1 MNNVGKEKIM
11 TTTQSPKGLY
21 ILGTG
26 TDVGKTYITALW
38 LKKLRE
44 SGYDVA
50 YYKAA
55 VSGAPSISESDA
67 GYVKQVAGLS
77 QEDETL
83 LSYVFDEAV
92 SPHLAARHEGKV
104 IDRSVVNKNFC
115 HVTRAHTYTTVEGS
129 GGIICPLHVTDT
141 ELYMLEDVV
150 KDLGLPTIVVATA
163 ALGTINSTV
172 LTINYLQSKGITVKG
187 IIVNQ
192 YTGNPMEEDNC
203 VMMERLTG
211 IPVLD
216 LIGPDETSLHMDVE
230 KMLSCYENIVNPHA

>member
-1 MNNVGKEKIM
+1 M
-11 TTTQSPKGLY
+11 TTIQKPKGLY

-38 LKKLRE
+38 LKALRE
-44 SGYDVA
+44 AGHDVA

-77 QEDETL
+77 QADETL

-92 SPHLAARHEGKV
+92 SPHLAARHEGKI
-104 IDRSVVNKNFC
+104 IDRTVVNKNFC
-115 HVTRAHTYTTVEGS
+115 HVARAHAYTTVEGS

-150 KDLGLPTIVVATA
+150 KDLNLPTIVVATA

-172 LTINYLQSKGITVKG
+172 LTIHYLQSKGISVKG
-187 IIVNQ
+187 IIVNH

-216 LIGPDETSLHMDVE
+216 RVGPGETSLHMDVDT
-230 KMLSCYENIVNPHA
+230 MLSCYEEIVNPHA

>member
-1 MNNVGKEKIM
+1 M
-11 TTTQSPKGLY
+11 TTTESPKGLY

-44 SGYDVA
+44 SSHDVA

-77 QEDETL
+77 QGNDTL
-83 LSYVFDEAV
+83 VSYVFDEAV
-92 SPHLAARHEGKV
+92 SPHLAARHEGRV
-104 IDRSVVNKNFC
+104 IDRTVVNRNFC
-115 HVTRAHTYTTVEGS
+115 HVARTHAYTTVEGS

-150 KDLGLPTIVVATA
+150 KDLHLPAIVVATA

-172 LTINYLQSKGITVKG
+172 LTIHYLQSKGIAVKG

-192 YTGNPMEEDNC
+192 YTGNSMEVDNC

-216 LIGPDETSLHMDVE
+216 RVGPGETSLHMDVDT
-230 KMLSCYENIVNPHA
+230 MLECYEDIVNPHA

>member
-1 MNNVGKEKIM
+1 M
-11 TTTQSPKGLY
+11 TTIQKPKGLY

-38 LKKLRE
+38 LKRLRE
-44 SGYDVA
+44 AGHDVA

-55 VSGAPSISESDA
+55 VSGAPSITESDA

-77 QEDETL
+77 QADDTL

-92 SPHLAARHEGKV
+92 SPHLAARHEGKF
-104 IDRSVVNKNFC
+104 IDRTVVNRNFC
-115 HVTRAHTYTTVEGS
+115 NVARAHAYTTVEGS
-129 GGIICPLHVTDT
+129 GGIVCPLHVTDT

-150 KDLGLPTIVVATA
+150 KDLQLPTILVATA

-172 LTINYLQSKGITVKG
+172 LTIHYLQSKGIPVKG
-187 IIVNQ
+187 IIVNH
-192 YTGNPMEEDNC
+192 YTGTPMEEDNC

-216 LIGPDETSLHMDVE
+216 RVGPGQTSLHMDVDA
-230 KMLSCYENIVNPHA
+230 MLSCYEDIVNPHA

>member
-1 MNNVGKEKIM
+1 M

-44 SGYDVA
+44 SGHDVA

-77 QEDETL
+77 QDENTL
-83 LSYVFDEAV
+83 LSYIFDEAV
-92 SPHLAARHEGKV
+92 SPHLASRHEGKI
-104 IDRSVVNKNFC
+104 IDRTVVNQNFYNVANT
-115 HVTRAHTYTTVEGS
+115 HAYTTVEGS

-150 KDLGLPTIVVATA
+150 KDLQLPTIVVATA

-172 LTINYLQSKGITVKG
+172 LTIHYLQSKGISVKG

-192 YTGNPMEEDNC
+192 YTGNPMEVDNC

-211 IPVLD
+211 VPVLD
-216 LIGPDETSLHMDVE
+216 RVGPGETSLHMDVD
-230 KMLSCYENIVNPHA
+230 KMLACYEDIANPHA

>member
-1 MNNVGKEKIM
+1 M
-11 TTTQSPKGLY
+11 TTTECPKGLY

-44 SGYDVA
+44 SGHDVA

-77 QEDETL
+77 QADETL

-104 IDRSVVNKNFC
+104 IDRTVVNRNFC
-115 HVTRAHTYTTVEGS
+115 HVVNTHAYTTVEGS

-150 KDLGLPTIVVATA
+150 KDLQLPTIVVATA

-172 LTINYLQSKGITVKG
+172 LTVHYLQSKGISVKG

-192 YTGNPMEEDNC
+192 YTGNPM
-203 VMMERLTG
+203 
-211 IPVLD
+211 
-216 LIGPDETSLHMDVE
+216 
-230 KMLSCYENIVNPHA
+230 

>member
-1 MNNVGKEKIM
+1 M
-11 TTTQSPKGLY
+11 TTIQKPKGLY

-26 TDVGKTYITALW
+26 TDVGKTYITGLW
-38 LKKLRE
+38 LKRLRE
-44 SGYDVA
+44 AGHDVA

-77 QEDETL
+77 QADETL

-104 IDRSVVNKNFC
+104 IDRTVVNKNFC
-115 HVTRAHTYTTVEGS
+115 HVARAHAYTTVEGS
-129 GGIICPLHVTDT
+129 GGIICPLYVTDT

-150 KDLGLPTIVVATA
+150 KDLNLPTIVVATA
-163 ALGTINSTV
+163 ALGTINSIV
-172 LTINYLQSKGITVKG
+172 LTIHYLQSKGIPVKG
-187 IIVNQ
+187 IIVNH

-203 VMMERLTG
+203 VMIERLTG

-216 LIGPDETSLHMDVE
+216 RVGPGQTSLHMDVDA
-230 KMLSCYENIVNPHA
+230 MLSCYEDIVNPHA

>member
-1 MNNVGKEKIM
+1 M
-11 TTTQSPKGLY
+11 TTIQKPKGLY

-38 LKKLRE
+38 LKALRE
-44 SGYDVA
+44 AGHDVA

-55 VSGAPSISESDA
+55 VSGAPSITESDA

-77 QEDETL
+77 QADETL

-92 SPHLAARHEGKV
+92 SPHLAARHEEKV
-104 IDRSVVNKNFC
+104 IDRTVVNKNFC
-115 HVTRAHTYTTVEGS
+115 HVARAHAYTTVEGS

-150 KDLGLPTIVVATA
+150 KDLNLPTIVVATA

-172 LTINYLQSKGITVKG
+172 LTIHYLQSKGIPVKG
-187 IIVNQ
+187 IIVNH
-192 YTGNPMEEDNC
+192 YTGNTMEEDNC
-203 VMMERLTG
+203 VMIERLTG

-216 LIGPDETSLHMDVE
+216 RVGPGQTSLHMDVDA
-230 KMLSCYENIVNPHA
+230 MLSCYEDIVNPHA

>member
-1 MNNVGKEKIM
+1 M
-11 TTTQSPKGLY
+11 TTIQKPKGLY

-38 LKKLRE
+38 LKRLRE
-44 SGYDVA
+44 AGHDVA

-55 VSGAPSISESDA
+55 VSGAPSITESDA

-77 QEDETL
+77 QADETL

-92 SPHLAARHEGKV
+92 SPHLAARHEGKF
-104 IDRSVVNKNFC
+104 IDRTVVNKNFC
-115 HVTRAHTYTTVEGS
+115 HVARAHAYTTVEGS
-129 GGIICPLHVTDT
+129 GGIICPLYVTDT
-141 ELYMLEDVV
+141 KLYMLEDVV
-150 KDLGLPTIVVATA
+150 KDLNLPTIVVATA

-172 LTINYLQSKGITVKG
+172 LTIHYLQSKGIPVKG
-187 IIVNQ
+187 IIVNH

-216 LIGPDETSLHMDVE
+216 RVGPGQTSLHMDVDA
-230 KMLSCYENIVNPHA
+230 MLSCYEEIVNPQA

>member
-1 MNNVGKEKIM
+1 M
-11 TTTQSPKGLY
+11 TTTESPKGLY

-44 SGYDVA
+44 SGHDMA

-77 QEDETL
+77 QGNDTL
-83 LSYVFDEAV
+83 VSYVFDEAV
-92 SPHLAARHEGKV
+92 SPHLAARHEGRV
-104 IDRSVVNKNFC
+104 IDRTVVNRNFC
-115 HVTRAHTYTTVEGS
+115 HVARTHAYTTVEGS

-150 KDLGLPTIVVATA
+150 KDLHLPAIVVATA

-172 LTINYLQSKGITVKG
+172 LTIHYLQSKGIAVKG

-192 YTGNPMEEDNC
+192 YTGNSMEVDNC

-216 LIGPDETSLHMDVE
+216 KVGPGETSLHMDVDT
-230 KMLSCYENIVNPHA
+230 MLECYEDIVNPHA

>member
-1 MNNVGKEKIM
+1 M
-11 TTTQSPKGLY
+11 TTIQKPKGLY

-38 LKKLRE
+38 LKRLRE
-44 SGYDVA
+44 AGHDVA

-55 VSGAPSISESDA
+55 VSGAPSITESDA
-67 GYVKQVAGLS
+67 GYVKEVAGLS
-77 QEDETL
+77 QADDTL

-92 SPHLAARHEGKV
+92 SPHLAARHEGIV
-104 IDRSVVNKNFC
+104 IDRTVVNKNFC
-115 HVTRAHTYTTVEGS
+115 HVARAHAYTTVEGS

-150 KDLGLPTIVVATA
+150 KDLNLPTIIVATA

-172 LTINYLQSKGITVKG
+172 LTIHYLQSKGIPVKG
-187 IIVNQ
+187 IIVNH

-216 LIGPDETSLHMDVE
+216 RVGPGQTSLHMDVDA
-230 KMLSCYENIVNPHA
+230 MLSCYEEIVNPQA

>member
-1 MNNVGKEKIM
+1 M
-11 TTTQSPKGLY
+11 TTIQKSKGLY

-38 LKKLRE
+38 LKRLRE
-44 SGYDVA
+44 AEHDVA

-55 VSGAPSISESDA
+55 VSGAPSITESDA
-67 GYVKQVAGLS
+67 GYVKEVAGLS
-77 QEDETL
+77 QADDTL

-104 IDRSVVNKNFC
+104 IDRTVVNKNFC
-115 HVTRAHTYTTVEGS
+115 HVARAHAYTTVEGS

-150 KDLGLPTIVVATA
+150 KDLHLPTIVVATA

-172 LTINYLQSKGITVKG
+172 LTIHYLQSKGIPVKG
-187 IIVNQ
+187 IIVNH

-216 LIGPDETSLHMDVE
+216 RVGPGETSLHMDVDT
-230 KMLSCYENIVNPHA
+230 MLSCYEEIVNPHA

>member
-1 MNNVGKEKIM
+1 M
-11 TTTQSPKGLY
+11 TTIQKPKGLY

-38 LKKLRE
+38 LKRLRE
-44 SGYDVA
+44 AGHDVA

-55 VSGAPSISESDA
+55 VSGAPSITESDA
-67 GYVKQVAGLS
+67 GYVKEVAGLS
-77 QEDETL
+77 QADDTL

-104 IDRSVVNKNFC
+104 IDRTVVNKNFC
-115 HVTRAHTYTTVEGS
+115 HVARAHAYTTVEGS

-150 KDLGLPTIVVATA
+150 KDLSLPTIVVATA

-172 LTINYLQSKGITVKG
+172 LTIHYLQSKGIPVKG
-187 IIVNQ
+187 IIVNH
-192 YTGNPMEEDNC
+192 YTGTPMEEDNC
-203 VMMERLTG
+203 VMIERLTG

-216 LIGPDETSLHMDVE
+216 RVGPGETSLHMDVDT
-230 KMLSCYENIVNPHA
+230 MLSCYEEIVNPRA

>member
-1 MNNVGKEKIM
+1 M
-11 TTTQSPKGLY
+11 TTIQKPKGLY

-38 LKKLRE
+38 LKALRE
-44 SGYDVA
+44 AGHDVA

-77 QEDETL
+77 QADETL

-92 SPHLAARHEGKV
+92 SPHLAARHEGKI
-104 IDRSVVNKNFC
+104 IDRTVVNKNFC
-115 HVTRAHTYTTVEGS
+115 HVARAHAYTTVEGS

-150 KDLGLPTIVVATA
+150 KDLNLPTIVVATA

-172 LTINYLQSKGITVKG
+172 LTIHYLQSKGIPVKG
-187 IIVNQ
+187 IIVNH

-216 LIGPDETSLHMDVE
+216 RVGPGETSLHMDVDT
-230 KMLSCYENIVNPHA
+230 MLSCYEEIVNPHA

>member
-1 MNNVGKEKIM
+1 M
-11 TTTQSPKGLY
+11 TTTQCPKGLY

-44 SGYDVA
+44 SGHDVA

-77 QEDETL
+77 QADETL

-104 IDRSVVNKNFC
+104 IDRTVVNRNFC
-115 HVTRAHTYTTVEGS
+115 HVANTHAYTTVEGS

-141 ELYMLEDVV
+141 ELYMLEDVIN
-150 KDLGLPTIVVATA
+150 DLQLPTIVVATA

-172 LTINYLQSKGITVKG
+172 LTIHYLQSKGITVKG

-203 VMMERLTG
+203 AMMERLTG

-216 LIGPDETSLHMDVE
+216 RVGPGETALHMDVK
-230 KMLSCYENIVNPHA
+230 KMLACYEDIANPHA

>member
-1 MNNVGKEKIM
+1 M
-11 TTTQSPKGLY
+11 TTIQSPKGLY

-38 LKKLRE
+38 LKGLRE
-44 SGYDVA
+44 AGHDVA

-55 VSGAPSISESDA
+55 VSGAPSITESDA
-67 GYVKQVAGLS
+67 GYVKQVVGLS
-77 QEDETL
+77 QADETL

-104 IDRSVVNKNFC
+104 IDRTVVNKNFC
-115 HVTRAHTYTTVEGS
+115 HVARAHAYTTVEGS

-150 KDLGLPTIVVATA
+150 KDLNLPTIVVGTA

-172 LTINYLQSKGITVKG
+172 LTIHYLQSKGIPVKG

-216 LIGPDETSLHMDVE
+216 RVGPGQTSLHMDMDA
-230 KMLSCYENIVNPHA
+230 MLSCYEDIVNPHA

>member
-1 MNNVGKEKIM
+1 M
-11 TTTQSPKGLY
+11 TTTESPKGLY

-44 SGYDVA
+44 SGHDVA

-77 QEDETL
+77 QGDDTL
-83 LSYVFDEAV
+83 VSYVFDEAV
-92 SPHLAARHEGKV
+92 SPHLAARHEGRV
-104 IDRSVVNKNFC
+104 IDRTIVNRNFC
-115 HVTRAHTYTTVEGS
+115 HVAQTHAYTTVEGS

-150 KDLGLPTIVVATA
+150 NDLQLPAIVVATA

-172 LTINYLQSKGITVKG
+172 LTIHYLQSKGISVKG

-216 LIGPDETSLHMDVE
+216 RVGPGETSLHMDVDT
-230 KMLSCYENIVNPHA
+230 MLECYEDIVNPHV

>member
-1 MNNVGKEKIM
+1 M
-11 TTTQSPKGLY
+11 TTTESPKGLY

-44 SGYDVA
+44 SGHDVA

-77 QEDETL
+77 QGDDTL
-83 LSYVFDEAV
+83 VSYVFDEAV
-92 SPHLAARHEGKV
+92 SPHLAARHEGRV
-104 IDRSVVNKNFC
+104 IDRTIVNRNFC
-115 HVTRAHTYTTVEGS
+115 HVAQTHAYTTVEGS

-150 KDLGLPTIVVATA
+150 KDLQLPAIVVATA

-172 LTINYLQSKGITVKG
+172 LTIHYLQSKGIAVKG

-216 LIGPDETSLHMDVE
+216 RVGPGEISLHMDVDT
-230 KMLSCYENIVNPHA
+230 MLECYEDIVNPHA

>member
-1 MNNVGKEKIM
+1 M
-11 TTTQSPKGLY
+11 TTIECPKGLY

-44 SGYDVA
+44 SGHDVA

-77 QEDETL
+77 QAEESL

-92 SPHLAARHEGKV
+92 SPHLASRHEGKI
-104 IDRSVVNKNFC
+104 IDRTVVNRNFC
-115 HVTRAHTYTTVEGS
+115 NVARTHAYTTVEGS
-129 GGIICPLHVTDT
+129 GGIVCPLHVTDT

-150 KDLGLPTIVVATA
+150 KDLQLPTIVVATA

-172 LTINYLQSKGITVKG
+172 LTIHYLQSKGISVKG

-203 VMMERLTG
+203 IMIERLTG
-211 IPVLD
+211 ISVLD
-216 LIGPDETSLHMDVE
+216 RVGPGETALHMDVDT
-230 KMLSCYENIVNPHA
+230 MLDCYENIVNPHA

>member
-1 MNNVGKEKIM
+1 M
-11 TTTQSPKGLY
+11 TTIQKSKGLY

-38 LKKLRE
+38 LKRLRE
-44 SGYDVA
+44 AGHDVA

-77 QEDETL
+77 QADETL

-104 IDRSVVNKNFC
+104 IDRTVVNKNFC
-115 HVTRAHTYTTVEGS
+115 HVARAHTYTTVEGS

-150 KDLGLPTIVVATA
+150 KDLNLPTIVVATA

-172 LTINYLQSKGITVKG
+172 LTIHYLQSKGIPVKG
-187 IIVNQ
+187 IIVNH

-203 VMMERLTG
+203 VMIERLTG

-216 LIGPDETSLHMDVE
+216 RVGPGQTSLHMDVDA
-230 KMLSCYENIVNPHA
+230 MFSCYEDIVNPHA

>member
-1 MNNVGKEKIM
+1 M
-11 TTTQSPKGLY
+11 TTIQKPKGLY

-38 LKKLRE
+38 LKRLRE
-44 SGYDVA
+44 AGHDVA

-55 VSGAPSISESDA
+55 VSGAPSITESDA
-67 GYVKQVAGLS
+67 GYVKEVAGLS
-77 QEDETL
+77 QADETL

-104 IDRSVVNKNFC
+104 IDRTVVNKNFC
-115 HVTRAHTYTTVEGS
+115 HVARAHAYTTVEGS
-129 GGIICPLHVTDT
+129 GGIICPLYVTDT

-150 KDLGLPTIVVATA
+150 KDLNIPTIVVATA

-172 LTINYLQSKGITVKG
+172 LTIHYLQSKGIPVKG
-187 IIVNQ
+187 IIVNH

-211 IPVLD
+211 VPVLD
-216 LIGPDETSLHMDVE
+216 RVGPGQTSLHMDVDA
-230 KMLSCYENIVNPHA
+230 MLSCYEDIVNPHA

>member
-1 MNNVGKEKIM
+1 M
-11 TTTQSPKGLY
+11 TTIQKPKGLY

-38 LKKLRE
+38 LKRLRE
-44 SGYDVA
+44 TGHDVA

-55 VSGAPSISESDA
+55 VSGAPSITESDA
-67 GYVKQVAGLS
+67 GYVKEVAGLS
-77 QEDETL
+77 QADDTL

-104 IDRSVVNKNFC
+104 IDRTVVNKNFC
-115 HVTRAHTYTTVEGS
+115 HVARAHAYTTVEGS

-150 KDLGLPTIVVATA
+150 KDLNLPTIVVATA

-172 LTINYLQSKGITVKG
+172 LTIHYLQSKDIPVKG
-187 IIVNQ
+187 IIVNH

-203 VMMERLTG
+203 VMIERLTG

-216 LIGPDETSLHMDVE
+216 RVGPGETSLHMDVDT
-230 KMLSCYENIVNPHA
+230 MLSCYEDIVNPHA

>member
-1 MNNVGKEKIM
+1 M
-11 TTTQSPKGLY
+11 TTTESPKGLY

-44 SGYDVA
+44 SGHDVA

-77 QEDETL
+77 QGDDTL
-83 LSYVFDEAV
+83 VSYVFDEAV
-92 SPHLAARHEGKV
+92 SPHLAARHEGRV
-104 IDRSVVNKNFC
+104 IDRTIVNRNFC
-115 HVTRAHTYTTVEGS
+115 HVAQTHAYTTVEGS

-150 KDLGLPTIVVATA
+150 KDLQLPAIVVATA

-172 LTINYLQSKGITVKG
+172 LTIHYLQSKGIAVKG

-216 LIGPDETSLHMDVE
+216 RIGPGETSFHMDVE
-230 KMLSCYENIVNPHA
+230 TMLNCYEDIVNPHA

>member
-1 MNNVGKEKIM
+1 M
-11 TTTQSPKGLY
+11 TTTECPKGLY

-44 SGYDVA
+44 SGHDMA

-77 QEDETL
+77 QADETL

-92 SPHLAARHEGKV
+92 SPHLAARHEGKF
-104 IDRSVVNKNFC
+104 IDRTVVNRNFC
-115 HVTRAHTYTTVEGS
+115 HVANTHAYTTVEGS

-150 KDLGLPTIVVATA
+150 KDLQLPTIVVATA

-172 LTINYLQSKGITVKG
+172 LTIHYLQSKGISVKG

-192 YTGNPMEEDNC
+192 YTGNPMEFDNC

-211 IPVLD
+211 VPVLD
-216 LIGPDETSLHMDVE
+216 RVGPGETSLHMDVD
-230 KMLSCYENIVNPHA
+230 KMLACYEDIANPHA

>member
-1 MNNVGKEKIM
+1 M
-11 TTTQSPKGLY
+11 TTTESPKGLY
-21 ILGTG
+21 MLGTG

-44 SGYDVA
+44 SGHDVA

-77 QEDETL
+77 QDENTL
-83 LSYVFDEAV
+83 LSYIFDEAV
-92 SPHLAARHEGKV
+92 SPHLASRHEGKV
-104 IDRSVVNKNFC
+104 IDRTVVNQNFYNVANT
-115 HVTRAHTYTTVEGS
+115 HAYTTMEGS

-150 KDLGLPTIVVATA
+150 KDLRLPTIVVATA

-172 LTINYLQSKGITVKG
+172 LTIHYLQSKGITVKG

-203 VMMERLTG
+203 IMIERLTG

-216 LIGPDETSLHMDVE
+216 RVGLGETALHMDV
-230 KMLSCYENIVNPHA
+230 KKILACYEDIVNPHA

>member
-1 MNNVGKEKIM
+1 M
-11 TTTQSPKGLY
+11 TTTEIPKGLY

-44 SGYDVA
+44 SGHDVV

-77 QEDETL
+77 QGDDTL
-83 LSYVFDEAV
+83 VSYVFDEAV
-92 SPHLAARHEGKV
+92 SPHLAARHEGRV
-104 IDRSVVNKNFC
+104 IDRTVVNRNFC
-115 HVTRAHTYTTVEGS
+115 HVAQTHAYTTVEGS

-150 KDLGLPTIVVATA
+150 KDLQLPTIVVATA

-172 LTINYLQSKGITVKG
+172 LTIHYLQSKGIAVKG

-216 LIGPDETSLHMDVE
+216 RVGPGEISLHMDVDT
-230 KMLSCYENIVNPHA
+230 MLECYEDIVNPHA

>member
-1 MNNVGKEKIM
+1 M
-11 TTTQSPKGLY
+11 TTIQKPKGLY

-38 LKKLRE
+38 LKRLRE
-44 SGYDVA
+44 AGHDVA

-55 VSGAPSISESDA
+55 VSGAPSITESDA

-77 QEDETL
+77 QADKTL
-83 LSYVFDEAV
+83 LSYVFDEVV

-104 IDRSVVNKNFC
+104 IDRTVVNKNFC
-115 HVTRAHTYTTVEGS
+115 HVARAHAYTTVEGS

-150 KDLGLPTIVVATA
+150 KDLNLPTIVVATA

-172 LTINYLQSKGITVKG
+172 LTIHYLQSKGIPVKG

-211 IPVLD
+211 IPVLERVEP
-216 LIGPDETSLHMDVE
+216 GQTSLHMDVDA
-230 KMLSCYENIVNPHA
+230 MLSCYEDIVNPHA

>member
-1 MNNVGKEKIM
+1 M
-11 TTTQSPKGLY
+11 TTIQKSKGLY

-38 LKKLRE
+38 LKRLRE
-44 SGYDVA
+44 AGHDVA

-55 VSGAPSISESDA
+55 VSGAPSITESDA
-67 GYVKQVAGLS
+67 GYVKEVAGLS
-77 QEDETL
+77 QADETL

-92 SPHLAARHEGKV
+92 SPHLAARHEGKF
-104 IDRSVVNKNFC
+104 IDRTVVNKNFC
-115 HVTRAHTYTTVEGS
+115 HVARAHAYTTVEGS
-129 GGIICPLHVTDT
+129 GGIICPLYVTDT
-141 ELYMLEDVV
+141 KLYMLEDVV
-150 KDLGLPTIVVATA
+150 KDLNLPTIVVATA

-172 LTINYLQSKGITVKG
+172 LTIHYLQSKGIPVKG
-187 IIVNQ
+187 IIVNH

-216 LIGPDETSLHMDVE
+216 RVRPGQTSLHMDTDA
-230 KMLSCYENIVNPHA
+230 MLSCYEDIVNPHA

>member
-1 MNNVGKEKIM
+1 M
-11 TTTQSPKGLY
+11 TTTESPKGLY
-21 ILGTG
+21 MLGTG

-44 SGYDVA
+44 SGHDVA

-77 QEDETL
+77 QDENTL
-83 LSYVFDEAV
+83 LSYIFDEAV
-92 SPHLAARHEGKV
+92 SPHLASRHEGKV
-104 IDRSVVNKNFC
+104 IDRTVVNQNFYNVANT
-115 HVTRAHTYTTVEGS
+115 HAYTTMEGS

-150 KDLGLPTIVVATA
+150 KDLRLPTIVVATA

-172 LTINYLQSKGITVKG
+172 LTIHYLQSKGITVKG

-192 YTGNPMEEDNC
+192 YTGNPMEVDNC
-203 VMMERLTG
+203 VMIERLTG

-216 LIGPDETSLHMDVE
+216 KVGPGETSLHMDVDI
-230 KMLSCYENIVNPHA
+230 MLACYEDIVNPHA

>member
-1 MNNVGKEKIM
+1 MITIQK
-11 TTTQSPKGLY
+11 PKGLY

-38 LKKLRE
+38 LKRLRE
-44 SGYDVA
+44 AGHDVA

-55 VSGAPSISESDA
+55 VSGAPSITESDA

-77 QEDETL
+77 QADETL

-104 IDRSVVNKNFC
+104 IDRTVVNKNFC
-115 HVTRAHTYTTVEGS
+115 HVARAHAYTTVEGS

-150 KDLGLPTIVVATA
+150 KDLNLPTIVVATA

-172 LTINYLQSKGITVKG
+172 LTIHYLQSKDIPVKG
-187 IIVNQ
+187 IIVNH

-216 LIGPDETSLHMDVE
+216 RVGPGQTSLHMDVDA
-230 KMLSCYENIVNPHA
+230 MLSCYEEIVNPQA

>member
-1 MNNVGKEKIM
+1 M
-11 TTTQSPKGLY
+11 TTTESPKGLY

-44 SGYDVA
+44 SGHDVV

-77 QEDETL
+77 QGDDTL
-83 LSYVFDEAV
+83 VSYIFDEAV
-92 SPHLAARHEGKV
+92 SPHLAARHEGRV
-104 IDRSVVNKNFC
+104 IDRTVVNRNFC
-115 HVTRAHTYTTVEGS
+115 HVAQTHAYTTVEGS

-150 KDLGLPTIVVATA
+150 KDLQLPAILVATA

-172 LTINYLQSKGITVKG
+172 LTIHYLQSKGIAVKG

-216 LIGPDETSLHMDVE
+216 RVGPGETSLHMDVDT
-230 KMLSCYENIVNPHA
+230 MLECYEDIVNPHA

>member
-1 MNNVGKEKIM
+1 M
-11 TTTQSPKGLY
+11 TTIQKPKGLY

-38 LKKLRE
+38 LKRLRE
-44 SGYDVA
+44 AGHDVA

-55 VSGAPSISESDA
+55 VSGAPSITESDA
-67 GYVKQVAGLS
+67 GYVKEVAGLS
-77 QEDETL
+77 QADDTL

-92 SPHLAARHEGKV
+92 SPHLAARHEGKI
-104 IDRSVVNKNFC
+104 IDRTVVNKNFC
-115 HVTRAHTYTTVEGS
+115 HVARAHAYTTVEGS

-150 KDLGLPTIVVATA
+150 KDLNLPTIVVATA

-172 LTINYLQSKGITVKG
+172 LTIHYLQSKGIHVKG
-187 IIVNQ
+187 IIVNH
-192 YTGNPMEEDNC
+192 YTGNPMEKDNC
-203 VMMERLTG
+203 VMIERLTG

-216 LIGPDETSLHMDVE
+216 RVGPGETSLHMDE
-230 KMLSCYENIVNPHA
+230 EHMLGCYEEIVNPHA

>member
-1 MNNVGKEKIM
+1 M
-11 TTTQSPKGLY
+11 TTIQKPKGLY

-38 LKKLRE
+38 LKALRE
-44 SGYDVA
+44 AGHDVA

-55 VSGAPSISESDA
+55 VSGAPSITESDA

-77 QEDETL
+77 QADETL

-104 IDRSVVNKNFC
+104 IDRTVVNKNFC
-115 HVTRAHTYTTVEGS
+115 HVARAHAYTTVEGS

-150 KDLGLPTIVVATA
+150 KDLNLPTIVVATA

-172 LTINYLQSKGITVKG
+172 LTIHYLQSKGIPVKG
-187 IIVNQ
+187 IIVNH
-192 YTGNPMEEDNC
+192 YTGNTMEEDNC
-203 VMMERLTG
+203 VMIERLTG

-216 LIGPDETSLHMDVE
+216 RVGPGATSLHMDTDA
-230 KMLSCYENIVNPHA
+230 MLSCYEDIVNPHA

>member
-1 MNNVGKEKIM
+1 M
-11 TTTQSPKGLY
+11 TTTESPKGLY

-44 SGYDVA
+44 SGHDVA

-77 QEDETL
+77 QGNDTL
-83 LSYVFDEAV
+83 VSYVFDEAV
-92 SPHLAARHEGKV
+92 SPHLAARHEGRV
-104 IDRSVVNKNFC
+104 IDRTVVNRNFC
-115 HVTRAHTYTTVEGS
+115 HVARTHAYTTVEGS

-150 KDLGLPTIVVATA
+150 KDLHLPAIVVATA

-172 LTINYLQSKGITVKG
+172 LTIHYLQSKGIAVKG

-216 LIGPDETSLHMDVE
+216 RIRPGETSLHMDVDT
-230 KMLSCYENIVNPHA
+230 MLECYEDIVNPHA

>member
-1 MNNVGKEKIM
+1 M
-11 TTTQSPKGLY
+11 TTIQKPKGLY

-38 LKKLRE
+38 LKRLRE
-44 SGYDVA
+44 AGHDVA

-77 QEDETL
+77 QADETL

-115 HVTRAHTYTTVEGS
+115 HVARAHAYTTVEGS
-129 GGIICPLHVTDT
+129 GGIICPLHATDT

-172 LTINYLQSKGITVKG
+172 LTIHYLQSKGITVKG

-192 YTGNPMEEDNC
+192 YTGNLMEEDNC

-216 LIGPDETSLHMDVE
+216 RVGPGQISLHMDVDA
-230 KMLSCYENIVNPHA
+230 MLSCYEDIVNPHA

>member
-1 MNNVGKEKIM
+1 M
-11 TTTQSPKGLY
+11 TTIQKPKGLY

-38 LKKLRE
+38 FKALRE
-44 SGYDVA
+44 AGHDVA

-55 VSGAPSISESDA
+55 VSGAPSITESDA

-77 QEDETL
+77 QADDTL

-104 IDRSVVNKNFC
+104 IDRTVVNKNFY
-115 HVTRAHTYTTVEGS
+115 HVARAHAYTTVEGS

-150 KDLGLPTIVVATA
+150 KDLNLPTIVVATA

-172 LTINYLQSKGITVKG
+172 LTIHYLQSKGIPVKG

-192 YTGNPMEEDNC
+192 YTGTPMEEDNC

-211 IPVLD
+211 ISVLD
-216 LIGPDETSLHMDVE
+216 RVGPGETSLHMDVDT
-230 KMLSCYENIVNPHA
+230 MLSCYEEIVNPHA

>member
-1 MNNVGKEKIM
+1 M
-11 TTTQSPKGLY
+11 TTIQKPKGLY

-38 LKKLRE
+38 LKRLRE
-44 SGYDVA
+44 AGHDVA

-55 VSGAPSISESDA
+55 VSGAPSITESDA
-67 GYVKQVAGLS
+67 GYVKQVVGLS
-77 QEDETL
+77 QADETL

-104 IDRSVVNKNFC
+104 IDRTVVNKNFC
-115 HVTRAHTYTTVEGS
+115 HVARAHAYTTVEGS

-150 KDLGLPTIVVATA
+150 KDLNLPTIVVATA

-172 LTINYLQSKGITVKG
+172 LTIHYLQSKGIPVKG
-187 IIVNQ
+187 IIVNH
-192 YTGNPMEEDNC
+192 YTGNTMEEDNC
-203 VMMERLTG
+203 VMIERLTG

-216 LIGPDETSLHMDVE
+216 RVGPGETSLHMDVDA
-230 KMLSCYENIVNPHA
+230 MLSCYEEIVNPHA

>member
-1 MNNVGKEKIM
+1 M
-11 TTTQSPKGLY
+11 TTIQNPKGLY

-38 LKKLRE
+38 LKRLRE
-44 SGYDVA
+44 AGHDVA

-55 VSGAPSISESDA
+55 VSGAPSITESDA

-77 QEDETL
+77 QADDTL

-104 IDRSVVNKNFC
+104 IDRTVVNKNFC
-115 HVTRAHTYTTVEGS
+115 HVARAHAYTTVEGS

-150 KDLGLPTIVVATA
+150 KDLNLPTIVVATA

-172 LTINYLQSKGITVKG
+172 LTIHYLQSKGIPVKG

-203 VMMERLTG
+203 VMIERLTG

-216 LIGPDETSLHMDVE
+216 RVGPGQTSLHMDVDA
-230 KMLSCYENIVNPHA
+230 MLSCYEDIVNPHA

>member
-1 MNNVGKEKIM
+1 M
-11 TTTQSPKGLY
+11 TTIQKPKGLY

-38 LKKLRE
+38 LKRLRE
-44 SGYDVA
+44 AEHDVA

-55 VSGAPSISESDA
+55 VSGAPSITESDA
-67 GYVKQVAGLS
+67 GYVKEVAGLS
-77 QEDETL
+77 QADDTL

-104 IDRSVVNKNFC
+104 IDRTVVNKNFC
-115 HVTRAHTYTTVEGS
+115 HVAMAHAYTTVEGS

-150 KDLGLPTIVVATA
+150 KDLNLPTIVVATA

-172 LTINYLQSKGITVKG
+172 LTIHYLQSKGIPVKG
-187 IIVNQ
+187 IIVNH

-203 VMMERLTG
+203 VMIERLTG

-216 LIGPDETSLHMDVE
+216 RVGPGQTSLHMDVDA
-230 KMLSCYENIVNPHA
+230 MLSCYEDIVNPHG